1 MTHTTT
7 TNEQRTMESIQRQ
20 SASSSPAWTYTRGLK
35 YLDGS
40 IYKGQL
46 DRYGKR
52 FGTGTMRN
60 PMCIYGVYDPANT
73 AALVHWMEY
82 SGEWC
87 NNLPNGYGIVRKYRG
102 DGTCTIVHEGEWVN
116 GQPAPE

>member
-1 MTHTTT
+1 MTHTTN
-7 TNEQRTMESIQRQ
+7 NEQRTMASTQRQ
-20 SASSSPAWTYTRGLK
+20 SASASSSFWTYTRGLK

-46 DRYGKR
+46 DRYGRR

-60 PMCIYGVYDPANT
+60 PMCIYGAYDPANS
-73 AALVHWMEY
+73 AALVHWTEY
-82 SGEWC
+82 SGEWR
-87 NNLPNGYGIVRKYRG
+87 NNLPNGYGVVRKYRG
-102 DGTCTIVHEGEWVN
+102 DGTSTIVHQGDWIN